1 MEFFMFRTIIFRIS
15 FVSLFAAFAPLF
27 LVALP
32 SKWMTRK
39 LLQTLAL
46 GVLWSARAVAGIKY
60 KIHNFPHPS
69 SLILHPSPIIASKH
83 MSTMETA
90 ILMAYIPN
98 AFFIIKRELTWI
110 PIYGW
115 VVRRIGMLSV
125 NRAKGATN
133 MQSLAHAVERNIK
146 RGMTLVIFPEGTR
159 AKPGQPIK
167 LRRGLLYIAEQLK
180 LPIQPV
186 GTDSGL
192 YWPKHG
198 KMKPGVANFW
208 FEPVLPFNA
217 KLDEIAQAIQRHSA

>member
-1 MEFFMFRTIIFRIS
+1 MFKTIIFNIA
-15 FVSLFAAFAPLF
+15 FVSAFAAFAPFF

-32 SKWMTRK
+32 SRRLTQR

-46 GVLWSARAVAGIKY
+46 CVLWLARVIGGIKY
-60 KIHNFPHPS
+60 KIHNNPFCALPS
-69 SLILHPSPIIASKH
+69 TLGSAGNIVASKH

-90 ILMAYIPN
+90 VLMAYVPN

-115 VVRRIGMLSV
+115 VMARLGMLAV
-125 NRAKGATN
+125 NRKAGSTN
-133 MQSLAHAVERNIK
+133 MQALARAVAENIE

-159 AKPGQPIK
+159 ARPGQQVK

-180 LPIQPV
+180 LPILPV
-186 GTDSGL
+186 GTDSGI

-198 KMKPGVANFW
+198 RMKSGTANFW
-208 FEPVLPFNA
+208 FEPALPQNA
-217 KLDEIAQAIQRHSA
+217 SLDEIAAAIGRHSA